1 MQDVFGEG
9 KNMAV
14 QMYVISPAILAIQSL
29 PVKRTKH
36 DWINTVYS
44 IKLIDCEYG
53 Q

>member
-1 MQDVFGEG
+1 MQEVIGEE
-9 KNMAV
+9 KKMTV
-14 QMYVISPAILAIQSL
+14 QTCVISPAILAIQSL